1 MYSMIFQLFKYPI
14 VSTILTTTGH
24 LFAKTVIVT
33 SIVPYSSFNRSCC
46 CCTSKAVIITKR
58 TDSSF
63 AFNNRTLQA
72 FFLFHEQPNKK
83 ITMFILVLSI
93 CKLRNYFY
101 RCCWYSICNLYHAT
115 SEKFTELQR
124 NIFKNVMNSIFKS
137 ILKGGQFWPLG
148 HEALH

>member
-1 MYSMIFQLFKYPI
+1 MIFQLFKYPI
-14 VSTILTTTGH
+14 VSTILTTTRH

-46 CCTSKAVIITKR
+46 CCTSKAVITKR